1 MGLTNNRKMKLRK
14 LKKHKDALRKLR
26 EDGVLKPGK
35 LSPAQLVKQEF
46 GSKKELAAKV
56 MPLIEK
62 NADETEESF
71 KARIETL
78 SNKKLLKL
86 YRIGTEVSE
95 KFQTKDALVEAVY
108 KKAHPDNG
116 KIDQDYMNKLK
127 TFSLGRLL
135 DMNKYY
141 RRNK

>member
-1 MGLTNNRKMKLRK
+1 MGLTNNRKMKARRLRN
-14 LKKHKDALRKLR
+14 KKVA
-26 EDGVLKPGK
+26 KPIK
-35 LSPAQLVKQEF
+35 LSPAQLVKQDF
-46 GSKKELAAKV
+46 GSKKELATKV

-62 NADETEESF
+62 SAEETEELF

-108 KKAHPDNG
+108 KKAHLDSG
-116 KIDQDYMNKLK
+116 KVDQDYMNKLK

>member
-14 LKKHKDALRKLR
+14 LSNAKKST
-26 EDGVLKPGK
+26 KPSK
-35 LSPAQLVKQEF
+35 LSPAQIVKKDF

-56 MPLIEK
+56 MPLIERK
-62 NADETEESF
+62 SDETEEEF
-71 KARIETL
+71 KSRIETL

-86 YRIGTEVSE
+86 LRVGTEMAEGFDS
-95 KFQTKDALVEAVY
+95 KDALAEAVY
-108 KKAHPDNG
+108 TRLSKEGSKTDN
-116 KIDQDYMNKLK
+116 DYLNKLK
-127 TFSLGRLL
+127 SFSMGRLL

>member
-1 MGLTNNRKMKLRK
+1 MGLTNNRKMKLRR
-14 LKKHKDALRKLR
+14 LRNKN
-26 EDGVLKPGK
+26 VAKPSK
-35 LSPAQLVKQEF
+35 LSPAQLVKQDF

-56 MPLIEK
+56 MPLIERK
-62 NADETEESF
+62 ADETEEEF
-71 KARIETL
+71 KSKIETL

-86 YRIGTEVSE
+86 YRVGTEVSE

-108 KKAHPDNG
+108 KTAHPDSG
-116 KIDQDYMNKLK
+116 KIDNDYLNKLK

>member
-14 LKKHKDALRKLR
+14 LSNKKTA
-26 EDGVLKPGK
+26 KPSK
-35 LSPAQLVKQEF
+35 LSPAQIVKKDF

-56 MPLIEK
+56 MPLIERK
-62 NADETEESF
+62 SDETEEEF
-71 KARIETL
+71 KSRIETL

-86 YRIGTEVSE
+86 LRVGTEMAEGFDS
-95 KFQTKDALVEAVY
+95 KDALAEAVY
-108 KKAHPDNG
+108 TRLSKEGSKTDN
-116 KIDQDYMNKLK
+116 DYLNKLK
-127 TFSLGRLL
+127 SFSMGRLL

>member
-1 MGLTNNRKMKLRK
+1 MGLTNNHKMKLRR
-14 LKKHKDALRKLR
+14 LRNKN
-26 EDGVLKPGK
+26 VAKPSK
-35 LSPAQLVKQEF
+35 LSPAQLVKKDF

-62 NADETEESF
+62 KANETEEEF
-71 KARIETL
+71 KSRIETL

-86 YRIGTEVSE
+86 LRVGTEVSE
-95 KFQTKDALVEAVY
+95 KFQTKEELVNAVY
-108 KKAHPDNG
+108 KTAHQDSG
-116 KIDQDYMNKLK
+116 KIDNDYLNKLK
-127 TFSLGRLL
+127 TFSLGKLL

>member
-1 MGLTNNRKMKLRK
+1 MGLTNNRKMKLRR
-14 LKKHKDALRKLR
+14 LSNKKVA
-26 EDGVLKPGK
+26 KPTK
-35 LSPAQLVKQEF
+35 LSPAQLVKQDF

-62 NADETEESF
+62 NSEETEESF
-71 KARIETL
+71 KTRIQTL

-108 KKAHPDNG
+108 KNAHLDSG
-116 KIDQDYMNKLK
+116 KVDQDYMNKLK

>member
-1 MGLTNNRKMKLRK
+1 MGLTNNRKMKLRR
-14 LKKHKDALRKLR
+14 LRNKKVA
-26 EDGVLKPGK
+26 KPIK
-35 LSPAQLVKQEF
+35 LSPAQLVKQDF
-46 GSKKELAAKV
+46 GSKKELATKV

-62 NADETEESF
+62 SAEETEELF

-108 KKAHPDNG
+108 KKAHLDSG
-116 KIDQDYMNKLK
+116 KVDQDYMNKLK

>member
-14 LKKHKDALRKLR
+14 LSNSKKST
-26 EDGVLKPGK
+26 KPSK
-35 LSPAQLVKQEF
+35 LSPAQIVKRDF

-56 MPLIEK
+56 MPLIERK
-62 NADETEESF
+62 AEETEEEF
-71 KARIETL
+71 KSRIETL

-86 YRIGTEVSE
+86 LRVGTEMAEGFDS
-95 KFQTKDALVEAVY
+95 KDALAEAVY
-108 KKAHPDNG
+108 TRLSKEGSKTDN
-116 KIDQDYMNKLK
+116 DYLNKLK
-127 TFSLGRLL
+127 SFSMGRLL